1 MNISSCASRLISS
14 CIFFDEATV
23 QISLTIILIGS
34 VVFLLL
40 NWIIRVLY
48 ILGKII
54 LTGYMFSKHS
64 LPISDRQLVLSLFAF
79 QQHPLHGPIP
89 TPAPES
95 FDPILPQDAA
105 DCSLGPQN
113 MGFLPFFLWLLFLL
127 GIQEEM
133 MKYGG
138 LCAFEPWKEEGTLRS
153 SILPPV
159 FLLSLGEAL
168 GKTWRMGV
176 DLSWSGLQRIPLQPK
191 LHL

>member
-95 FDPILPQDAA
+95 FDPILPRDAA

-113 MGFLPFFLWLLFLL
+113 MGFPAFLPVASVSAWYTRRDDE
-127 GIQEEM
+127 IR
-133 MKYGG
+133 
-138 LCAFEPWKEEGTLRS
+138 GTLCFWTMERGRHS
-153 SILPPV
+153 
-159 FLLSLGEAL
+159 
-168 GKTWRMGV
+168 
-176 DLSWSGLQRIPLQPK
+176 
-191 LHL
+191 